1 MYDTLKNKRTQIV
14 YQFGFFLCLG
24 SKLDNLTPIW
34 YNKIYELIFE
44 EKICRKK
51 VMKNWIN

>member
-1 MYDTLKNKRTQIV
+1 MFDKPTWVL
-14 YQFGFFLCLG
+14 FMSA